1 MKGFINPWLYSVWGK
16 SRTAFWDVTLG
27 TNADGCCVHGFE
39 CEAGYDAVTGLGT
52 PNYRVLKQ
60 FLP

>member
-1 MKGFINPWLYSVWGK
+1 MWGK
-16 SRTAFWDVTLG
+16 SRAAFWDVTLG
-27 TNADGCCVHGFE
+27 NNADGCCVHGFE
-39 CEAGYDAVTGLGT
+39 CEVGYDAVTGLGT